1 MVFLFQF
8 GWSWFSSS
16 GKKDAKSEGKVMELN
31 GSNFENEA
39 LKQKGYVLVFVHLT
53 DCPACQASEPVVES
67 IAKKMKGQV
76 KFGKL
81 NYDENPGVVRGYG
94 VSVAPTFLLFKDG
107 KVISKIEGYGKEED
121 LTHKIN
127 SGMGKTFTK

>member
-1 MVFLFQF
+1 MAFIFQS
-8 GWSWFSSS
+8 GWSWFSGSS
-16 GKKDAKSEGKVMELN
+16 KKDAKSDGKVIEVDR
-31 GSNFENEA
+31 SNFEKEV

-53 DCPACQASEPVVES
+53 DCHACQASEPVVES

-76 KFGKL
+76 KFAKL
-81 NYDENPGVVRGYG
+81 NYDENPGVIGRYG

-107 KVISKIEGYGKEED
+107 KVVSKIEGYGKEED